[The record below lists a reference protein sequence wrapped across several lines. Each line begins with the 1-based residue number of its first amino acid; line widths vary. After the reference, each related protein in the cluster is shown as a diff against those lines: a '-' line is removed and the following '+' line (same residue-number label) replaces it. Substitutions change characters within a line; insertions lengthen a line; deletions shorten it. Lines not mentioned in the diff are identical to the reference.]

1 VERTIVLPGGVIYT
15 SRAAGN
21 VWSYPNLTG
30 DVAATA
36 NQAGVKQGAA
46 TNIYAPFG
54 ELVSGA
60 VPDNA
65 AGNMD
70 WAWKGQHQR
79 LFEHAAGFQPV
90 IEMGARQYS
99 PVLGRFLEIDPVEGG
114 VDSDYVY
121 PPDPINNSD
130 LDGQVCWSCLAR
142 EVRKITK

>member
-1 VERTIVLPGGVIYT
+1 VLPGGVIYT

-30 DVAATA
+30 DVSAVA
-36 NQAGVKQGAA
+36 NQAGVKQGG
-46 TNIYAPFG
+46 TNLYAPFG